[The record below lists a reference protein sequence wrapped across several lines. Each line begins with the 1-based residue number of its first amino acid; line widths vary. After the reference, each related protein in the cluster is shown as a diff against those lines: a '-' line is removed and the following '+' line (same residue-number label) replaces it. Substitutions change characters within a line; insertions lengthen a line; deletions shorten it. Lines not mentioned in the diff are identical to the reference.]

1 MLCCDFPLI
10 AYPKSAC
17 YIERSK
23 TGCRGYAMKPV
34 AILSL
39 NVAQLERL
47 RNEIHGLFE
56 GLHDADTGS
65 LMGAGYWSP
74 SVDLCD
80 APDNV
85 TVRVELP
92 GVTADQINV
101 SYSDNVLRISGEK
114 REQDHAQRPVCY
126 ICMERS
132 YGSFSRSLRIPFPVD
147 VNNAVA
153 KLTDGVL
160 MIKLPK
166 LEERR
171 QREIKIE
178 VSES

>member
-1 MLCCDFPLI
+1 
-10 AYPKSAC
+10 
-17 YIERSK
+17 
-23 TGCRGYAMKPV
+23 MKPV

-39 NVAQLERL
+39 NAAQLERL

-56 GLHDADTGS
+56 GLNEANTGS
-65 LMGAGYWSP
+65 LMGAGFWSP
-74 SVDLCD
+74 PVDVCD
-80 APDNV
+80 AIDSV

-92 GVTADQINV
+92 GVPADQISV
-101 SYSDNVLRISGEK
+101 SYCDGLLKISGEK

-132 YGSFSRSLRIPFPVD
+132 YGSFSRSLRVPFPVD
-147 VNNAVA
+147 INRAMA
-153 KLTDGVL
+153 KLVDGVL
-160 MIKLPK
+160 LIKLPK

-171 QREIKIE
+171 QKEIRIE